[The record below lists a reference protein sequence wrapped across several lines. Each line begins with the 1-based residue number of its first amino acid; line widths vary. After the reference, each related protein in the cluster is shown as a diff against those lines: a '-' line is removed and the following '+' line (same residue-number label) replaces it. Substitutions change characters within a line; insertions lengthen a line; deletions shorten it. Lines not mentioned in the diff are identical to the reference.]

1 MRESVGYFDAEGEFE
16 LNGGHGMRA
25 ERLPKPAKPVFS
37 QPSLPLRLPEASA
50 TRLWRTHPECCVV
63 WAALAD
69 LFACE
74 RTVIVF
80 WAIARGLRAA
90 ARRGSI

>member
-1 MRESVGYFDAEGEFE
+1 MGYFDAEGEFE

-50 TRLWRTHPECCVV
+50 TRLWRTHVV
-63 WAALAD
+63 WAARAD

-74 RTVIVF
+74 RAVIVF